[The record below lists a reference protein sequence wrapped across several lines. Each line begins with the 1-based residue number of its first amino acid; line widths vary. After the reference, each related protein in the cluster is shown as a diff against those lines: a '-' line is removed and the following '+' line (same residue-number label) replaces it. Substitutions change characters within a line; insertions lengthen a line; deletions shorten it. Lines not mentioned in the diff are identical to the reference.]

1 MCSRATFF
9 FFGVIDLNIK
19 LVTILSVCALFIKVD
34 KSKKFKFIKEKKQRQ
49 FVRIFED
56 HDVLDSAILLFI
68 FFVTLVFQTRLS

>member
-34 KSKKFKFIKEKKQRQ
+34 KSKKKFKFIKEKETK
-49 FVRIFED
+49 
-56 HDVLDSAILLFI
+56 AICADF
-68 FFVTLVFQTRLS
+68 

>member
-34 KSKKFKFIKEKKQRQ
+34 KSKKKIQIHQGKRNKGNLCGFLKITM
-49 FVRIFED
+49 
-56 HDVLDSAILLFI
+56 S
-68 FFVTLVFQTRLS
+68 